1 MRTLAALCAVLCI
14 AASPA
19 TKPPLDDS
27 LNEKCDA
34 VVAKWRDRF
43 AAERMSYIVSP
54 PFVVAGDGGQQK
66 VGRYLDTTILAATR
80 SLQHKFFIAKPDEP
94 ILILLFESDK
104 HYRQLAKDW
113 FGDEDVSHFG
123 YFRHDN
129 VMLMNVATG
138 TGTLVHELV
147 HALIK
152 PDFPGVPSWFNEG
165 LGSLFEQCSLA
176 DDDIRGLVNWRLPDL
191 QRAIRDKT
199 LRPLANMISDPD
211 FYNDD
216 HVGLNYAQARYLLM
230 FLQESGQ
237 LDAYYKRFRA
247 ARGDDRSGLKQLKQ
261 IWDKE
266 YPLDQLLH
274 LGPTAPELP
283 GVEPGD
289 AGA

>member
-1 MRTLAALCAVLCI
+1 MRTLAGLCAILCI

-19 TKPPLDDS
+19 TKPT
-27 LNEKCDA
+27 LNEKCD
-34 VVAKWRDRF
+34 VVIAKWRDRF
-43 AAERMSYIVSP
+43 ATERLSYVVSP
-54 PFVVAGDGGQQK
+54 PFVVAGDGGEQN
-66 VGRYLDTTILAATR
+66 VRRYLNGTILAATR
-80 SLQHKFFIAKPDEP
+80 SLQHKFFNAKPDEP

-165 LGSLFEQCSLA
+165 LGSLFEQCTLA

-191 QRAIRDKT
+191 QRAIRDKK
-199 LRPLANMISDPD
+199 LRPLANMIADPD

-216 HVGLNYAQARYLLM
+216 HVVLNYAQARYLLM

-237 LDAYYKRFRA
+237 LEGYYKRLRA
-247 ARGDDRSGLKQLKQ
+247 ARGDDATGLKQLKQ
-261 IWDKE
+261 LI
-266 YPLDQLLH
+266 
-274 LGPTAPELP
+274 APQSLEEFEKDWRAWVLKQRF
-283 GVEPGD
+283 G
-289 AGA
+289 